1 MEENIFVISGGSSAS
16 TGSITYT
23 DLSAGSSHTFT
34 LLAVDNAG
42 NRWISQFW
50 TWRIVNNTPLSPPSD
65 GDQGK
70 DGGSSTGDISS
81 PTRE

>member
-1 MEENIFVISGGSSAS
+1 LEENIFVISGGSSAS
-16 TGSITYT
+16 TGSIIYT
-23 DLSAGSSHTFT
+23 GLLGGSSHTFA

-50 TWRIVNNTPLSPPSD
+50 TWRIVNNTPLPPPSD

-70 DGGSSTGDISS
+70 DGGSSTGDIFS